1 MNVKFLIIMAAI
13 CVVAF
18 SILVYLNFILLP
30 NYQSDEAKLRR
41 GEISLDQYC
50 SNLGH
55 AAVNETK
62 CKGFVKKY
70 GYNPF

>member
-13 CVVAF
+13 CIAASGISVLV
-18 SILVYLNFILLP
+18 ILPY
-30 NYQSDEAKLRR
+30 YQTDEAKLRR